1 MALSS
6 VGDED
11 KEWVARGGMAT
22 SMGNDSDVRMVRRV
36 GDEEARKE
44 GRKSFRNK
52 LH

>member
-6 VGDED
+6 MGDED
-11 KEWVARGGMAT
+11 KGWVARGMAT

-44 GRKSFRNK
+44 RRKSFRNK